1 MALTKCLSIYLQARK
16 NFHWIVLSIISVFI
30 VFFLFFLFFFFS
42 SQKRRFPVVPERSL
56 SLHITRPDGRKVNVE
71 KSQNQNFQFLKF
83 FFAWKFSKT
92 GEEILELNEFE
103 PKTAKF
109 DGFSHL
115 LLPPTS
121 LKRILTNRTKMCI
134 TVKLSY
140 YQYWYTVELY

>member
-1 MALTKCLSIYLQARK
+1 MLVDLLTGKKELSLNRSFYYLCLHCFCL
-16 NFHWIVLSIISVFI
+16 
-30 VFFLFFLFFFFS
+30 FFS
-42 SQKRRFPVVPERSL
+42 SQKRRFSVVPERSL

-115 LLPPTS
+115 
-121 LKRILTNRTKMCI
+121 
-134 TVKLSY
+134 
-140 YQYWYTVELY
+140 